1 MVLEKCDEIGRRA
14 RGRASS
20 LTPGVSDGEHS
31 TLAMSALTSLLVRDG
46 VVPVRKIEEAL
57 QRQVISG
64 GDMET
69 LLLEM
74 NAVPENTL
82 AAYKAALLGAEAATR
97 EQVMS
102 VPLEILGLVPADVAV
117 QLRLVPLAVEG
128 STLHVAVAD
137 ALTPEQEERVGF
149 LLGYELSPRVVCDV
163 RLAAALSLHYEADLA
178 PRMVRLVDKVRS
190 RASGELP
197 AIGRKV
203 SDQLAGHEAEIPQ
216 KRGEPTFQ
224 RRTKSFGSMILE
236 PAPPESEPPPEP
248 APEERGRD
256 QDDGSVTSTLRH
268 EPPSS
273 LKRIRGPMTLAA
285 GERRLKQAADR
296 DQILEVLFGFAQQ
309 FFDYTALFVVH
320 DEQADGR
327 AAYGPGA
334 PTAEVQA
341 LSFPLD
347 RPSIFSEA
355 RRTLAPQVRRLDQS
369 EGDRDIALGLRR
381 PQAPHCFVMPVAI
394 RQRVVVLL
402 YGDRDGE
409 TFDIGAAMD
418 LVRFGPRVVEAFE
431 QLILRNKRGYRPAQT
446 EAPSPPRENRNRV
459 ELKEAARSVAQTA
472 GTARP
477 ATEARKTRART
488 SWHPGRK
495 SSPGFAPPAATSSHD
510 SWDAVARAPQPAPPI
525 GKKAPTPPPGALV
538 DPGSERE
545 ASAPPEPRS
554 RERKPLL
561 IDAAPS
567 TVLGIPRAAPPP
579 PPSAELDLAGTA
591 LAGLADDEEPELS
604 FETGDE
610 DEPDVVID
618 MNDDDDVDYDDDQF
632 EADDEEWGED
642 PNEPD
647 AAPASSRERSAG
659 TYQVRDAPVDVV
671 RTERSSDRP
680 RPRSVRPPKDPRRD
694 DDDDD
699 PRPEV
704 VRVPDNIRSEPP
716 RGLDAETRS
725 VIVDMGEQ
733 VHAQV
738 ADLAQ
743 AEDRRSWD
751 GLVDGLLALGDAALP
766 VLVQAF
772 PGKLAWTRRKGGKLP
787 AGRDLSPVARALVA
801 FGERAASY
809 TASLLGSAHPDVRFY
824 AILIAAEL
832 VHPDLTDAVA
842 ERIHDEDEG
851 VRRLAVQLLPRFASF
866 RGFDEVR
873 TVVRRTARLR
883 GKDPSRRLQAIDA
896 VAALHDVEMIPKLIE
911 HLKDHDD
918 DLVEHA
924 HRALVAI
931 TGNDVGA
938 THRKWSSW
946 WEKNRAR
953 HRIEWLIDGL
963 GHTDEKVRRHAGEE
977 LQRATQQYYGYHPG
991 SPKRD
996 RDLVAKRYRQ
1006 WWDREGQRRFA

>member
-1 MVLEKCDEIGRRA
+1 M
-14 RGRASS
+14 
-20 LTPGVSDGEHS
+20 T
-31 TLAMSALTSLLVRDG
+31 
-46 VVPVRKIEEAL
+46 
-57 QRQVISG
+57 
-64 GDMET
+64 
-69 LLLEM
+69 
-74 NAVPENTL
+74 
-82 AAYKAALLGAEAATR
+82 
-97 EQVMS
+97 
-102 VPLEILGLVPADVAV
+102 
-117 QLRLVPLAVEG
+117 
-128 STLHVAVAD
+128 
-137 ALTPEQEERVGF
+137 
-149 LLGYELSPRVVCDV
+149 
-163 RLAAALSLHYEADLA
+163 
-178 PRMVRLVDKVRS
+178 
-190 RASGELP
+190 
-197 AIGRKV
+197 
-203 SDQLAGHEAEIPQ
+203 
-216 KRGEPTFQ
+216 RGEPAE
-224 RRTKSFGSMILE
+224 SGSARLTE
-236 PAPPESEPPPEP
+236 
-248 APEERGRD
+248 
-256 QDDGSVTSTLRH
+256 
-268 EPPSS
+268 
-273 LKRIRGPMTLAA
+273 AA
-285 GERRLKQAADR
+285 VE
-296 DQILEVLFGFAQQ
+296 F
-309 FFDYTALFVVH
+309 T
-320 DEQADGR
+320 
-327 AAYGPGA
+327 
-334 PTAEVQA
+334 
-341 LSFPLD
+341 D
-347 RPSIFSEA
+347 RP
-355 RRTLAPQVRRLDQS
+355 
-369 EGDRDIALGLRR
+369 
-381 PQAPHCFVMPVAI
+381 
-394 RQRVVVLL
+394 
-402 YGDRDGE
+402 
-409 TFDIGAAMD
+409 
-418 LVRFGPRVVEAFE
+418 
-431 QLILRNKRGYRPAQT
+431 
-446 EAPSPPRENRNRV
+446 
-459 ELKEAARSVAQTA
+459 
-472 GTARP
+472 
-477 ATEARKTRART
+477 
-488 SWHPGRK
+488 
-495 SSPGFAPPAATSSHD
+495 
-510 SWDAVARAPQPAPPI
+510 
-525 GKKAPTPPPGALV
+525 
-538 DPGSERE
+538 
-545 ASAPPEPRS
+545 
-554 RERKPLL
+554 
-561 IDAAPS
+561 
-567 TVLGIPRAAPPP
+567 
-579 PPSAELDLAGTA
+579 
-591 LAGLADDEEPELS
+591 GLADDEEPELS

-632 EADDEEWGED
+632 EADDEDWGED

-801 FGERAASY
+801 FGEKAASY

-842 ERIHDEDEG
+842 ERIHDDDDG

-931 TGNDVGA
+931 TGNDVGG
-938 THRKWSSW
+938 THRKWASW

-963 GHTDEKVRRHAGEE
+963 GHADEKVRRHAGEE